1 MENTLKSLLPNWY
14 ALLQGWAL
22 DGSLTAAAQEA
33 LLLDGEPKAL
43 KNLVSQWA
51 AGDYSGL
58 PPIVLLSSADINGA
72 KGAYAIS
79 TGTIYLNAD
88 WLATATQEAVNAVL
102 TEELGHYLDG
112 LLNTVDTSGDEGEY
126 FSDLLREVV
135 LTDSQK
141 SFLRAE
147 NDGGSVKADGTTLG
161 VEFATTSPVKEW
173 TQLLGP
179 SGTERARS
187 VATASDGS
195 IYITGYT
202 TGNLDGKTKI
212 GWIDAFL
219 SKYNSNGSKAWT
231 QLLGSSAVDEASSVA
246 TASDGSIYIAGYTW
260 GNLDGKT
267 NSGFADVFLSK
278 YNSNGSKAWTQLLG
292 SSAADDARSVATASD
307 GSIYIAGYTYGNLDG
322 KTNSGFADVFLSKYN
337 SNGSKAWTQ
346 LLGSS
351 AADDASSV
359 TTASDGSIYITGY
372 TFGNLD
378 GKTNSG
384 GYDAF
389 LSKYNS
395 NGSKAWTQLLGL
407 SAYDEAHSVTT
418 ASDGSI
424 YIAGYTGGNLD
435 AKTNSGVNDVFLSKF
450 NGDGSKAWTQLLGS
464 SAADDASS
472 VTTASDGSIYIT
484 GYTYGNL
491 DGKTNSGDT
500 DAFISKFSDADIF
513 KVPIVTLAVSPAS
526 VLEDGTTSLIY
537 TFSRTGPTT
546 NALTVNYSIA
556 GTANAADYTGAT
568 PGTGKTITFAA
579 NSATATLTI
588 DPTADSTIESDETV
602 VLTLASGTGYT
613 IGTAGA
619 VTGTITNDDVASSVN
634 GVRLSL
640 DTSYSPLPVLYHY
653 ISPVADLVSGG
664 RFFDYAFYDL
674 SSSIYPADILVS
686 KNIVNLKVETVIS
699 GLNSPA
705 WGIDTLSP
713 DVDGYWLIGTNGDDN
728 IRFSLGSLRDGSEL
742 SISILRTGGGND
754 AVYFD
759 DIGLMDGVYID
770 HRI

>member
-1 MENTLKSLLPNWY
+1 MENTLMSVLPNWY

-173 TQLLGP
+173 TQLLGS

-231 QLLGSSAVDEASSVA
+231 QLLGSSAVDEASSV
-246 TASDGSIYIAGYTW
+246 
-260 GNLDGKT
+260 
-267 NSGFADVFLSK
+267 
-278 YNSNGSKAWTQLLG
+278 
-292 SSAADDARSVATASD
+292 
-307 GSIYIAGYTYGNLDG
+307 
-322 KTNSGFADVFLSKYN
+322 
-337 SNGSKAWTQ
+337 
-346 LLGSS
+346 
-351 AADDASSV
+351 

-372 TFGNLD
+372 TWGNLD

-395 NGSKAWTQLLGL
+395 NGSKAWTQLLGS
-407 SAYDEAHSVTT
+407 SAEDVARSVAT

-464 SAADDASS
+464 SAADEASS

-484 GYTYGNL
+484 GYTGGNL

-526 VLEDGTTSLIY
+526 VLEDGTTSLVY

-619 VTGTITNDDVASSVN
+619 ITGTITNGVLEGLMAPVIRGNSLYTIVDGPSWTQAEANSVKLGGN
-634 GVRLSL
+634 LITFNNKEELFWVQYVILS
-640 DTSYSPLPVLYHY
+640 DTKIPKVSY
-653 ISPVADLVSGG
+653 
-664 RFFDYAFYDL
+664 F
-674 SSSIYPADILVS
+674 
-686 KNIVNLKVETVIS
+686 T
-699 GLNSPA
+699 GLNDVRQEGNYEWSSGQRDDWSNVTDLIHRQNWIAQQQSIAPTHDYTA
-705 WGIDTLSP
+705 IGWGDRGFRGDYTQEYRPDLYNNKFGTIGWVDNTNSWAKTQYGQDTLGISETP
-713 DVDGYWLIGTNGDDN
+713 FIRRGDSAYVIVQGPTWEEAEANAVKLGVSVQKVGQFGANIGPA
-728 IRFSLGSLRDGSEL
+728 EL
-742 SISILRTGGGND
+742 LTP
-754 AVYFD
+754 A
-759 DIGLMDGVYID
+759 
-770 HRI
+770 

>member
-173 TQLLGP
+173 TQLLGS

-267 NSGFADVFLSK
+267 NSGVNDVFLSK

-292 SSAADDARSVATASD
+292 SSADDVARSVA
-307 GSIYIAGYTYGNLDG
+307 
-322 KTNSGFADVFLSKYN
+322 
-337 SNGSKAWTQ
+337 
-346 LLGSS
+346 
-351 AADDASSV
+351 
-359 TTASDGSIYITGY
+359 TASDGSIYITGY

-384 GYDAF
+384 GY
-389 LSKYNS
+389 
-395 NGSKAWTQLLGL
+395 
-407 SAYDEAHSVTT
+407 
-418 ASDGSI
+418 
-424 YIAGYTGGNLD
+424 
-435 AKTNSGVNDVFLSKF
+435 
-450 NGDGSKAWTQLLGS
+450 
-464 SAADDASS
+464 
-472 VTTASDGSIYIT
+472 
-484 GYTYGNL
+484 
-491 DGKTNSGDT
+491 

-759 DIGLMDGVYID
+759 DIGLMDGVYISTAEYD
-770 HRI
+770 GGSGYDTLAIDDYSSNYEYYSSDPTNSNRWELVSKTFVRNRRLSSTDPNSAYPDSLAESAIPAYPRMVLFNVEQL

>member
-212 GWIDAFL
+212 GWIDA
-219 SKYNSNGSKAWT
+219 
-231 QLLGSSAVDEASSVA
+231 
-246 TASDGSIYIAGYTW
+246 
-260 GNLDGKT
+260 
-267 NSGFADVFLSK
+267 
-278 YNSNGSKAWTQLLG
+278 
-292 SSAADDARSVATASD
+292 
-307 GSIYIAGYTYGNLDG
+307 
-322 KTNSGFADVFLSKYN
+322 FLSKYN

-602 VLTLASGTGYT
+602 VLTLASCTGYT